1 MTLPP
6 GLPAVREEDDCFVR
20 KRGIFAIAVA
30 SAVLA
35 GCGGD
40 NEVERQVK
48 QRLGPGSTADCHSGE
63 DDPHWWA
70 CDVMTGDYVT
80 VCVLT
85 TGARQKILH
94 AEGLLDDEGIS
105 DGACDRIERRP

>member
-48 QRLGPGSTADCHSGE
+48 QRLGP
-63 DDPHWWA
+63 
-70 CDVMTGDYVT
+70 VRLRT
-80 VCVLT
+80 VIPAKT
-85 TGARQKILH
+85 IPIGGRAT
-94 AEGLLDDEGIS
+94 
-105 DGACDRIERRP
+105 

>member
-1 MTLPP
+1 
-6 GLPAVREEDDCFVR
+6 
-20 KRGIFAIAVA
+20 
-30 SAVLA
+30 
-35 GCGGD
+35 
-40 NEVERQVK
+40 
-48 QRLGPGSTADCHSGE
+48 
-63 DDPHWWA
+63 
-70 CDVMTGDYVT
+70 MTGDYVT